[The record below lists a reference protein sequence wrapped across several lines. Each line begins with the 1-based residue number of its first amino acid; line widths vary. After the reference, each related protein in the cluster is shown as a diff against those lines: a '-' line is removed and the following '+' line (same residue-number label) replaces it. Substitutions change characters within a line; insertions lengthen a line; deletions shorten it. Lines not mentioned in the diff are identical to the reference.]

1 MATIVATLF
10 GVETEF
16 AVTALG
22 RDGRVLP
29 IDMVIREIQ
38 ARAAARPHLAGNE
51 SGIFVENGGRFYV
64 DRGHHPEYAAPESTS
79 PWEAVRYSFA
89 GDRLMA
95 QLADEVARNDSR
107 IGTLT
112 VRKGNVDYA
121 TGATWASH
129 ENFLHRCD
137 PARLRPALIP
147 HLASRIV
154 FTGAGGYDPFTTAC
168 PRFVLSPRAMFV
180 RRLVDSSVTRE
191 IALVDDRAQPHC
203 TGYYRQHI
211 MCGDA
216 NLSQLAMLL
225 RIGTTA
231 LVVALIDAD
240 CVRDDAVRL
249 ADPLKALE
257 TIAHDVT
264 LRTPV
269 ELACGRR
276 LTGVQIQRHYLRRAQ
291 TYLRCLPAWAEPLCA
306 LWEDTLDRLDC
317 GPEAVADRLDWA
329 MKHVVHRDRSA
340 GSPAADEIR
349 RAELCEIDVRFGQVY
364 PPGLFDA
371 LDQSGVLRHR
381 VAGID
386 PIEPA
391 ISTPPSAGRASIR
404 GRVIARLAA
413 RKPGISCGWDGV
425 RDILSLKAL
434 DLSDPFVETETW
446 HDLTARETD
455 ASLLLQRLSDV
466 IRSPVSPATR
476 EVIREIAERFGA
488 WGDLAL
494 PWRSGVHA
502 MTLNNHACDL
512 RNDGRAEEAEWLM
525 RAALATDLAVRPPN
539 HPKLPH
545 RRNNLGTVL
554 VIQGRL
560 EEAREQVTEAWQQ
573 SCGRYDLTSARIL
586 TVRLLIA
593 LIDGESSE
601 LFLGQL
607 KSHLAIQ
614 PLQNVADVDRFWKMV
629 PLLDELA
636 PRMSADDVRL
646 LKAIVRVLNASV
658 PGDLLETM
666 ERWREASPL
675 PLDRPWPDMGH
686 PGHVTRRHHT

>member
-1 MATIVATLF
+1 MANVVPTLF

-16 AVTALG
+16 AVTALD
-22 RDGRVLP
+22 RDGRILP
-29 IDMVIREIQ
+29 IDAVVHEIQ

-51 SGIFVENGGRFYV
+51 SGIFFGNGGRFYV
-64 DRGHHPEYAAPESTS
+64 DRGHHPEYAAPETTT

-95 QLADEVARNDSR
+95 QLADEVAAEDSR
-107 IGTLT
+107 ICTLT
-112 VRKGNVDYA
+112 VRKGNVDYV

-147 HLASRIV
+147 HLVSRIV
-154 FTGAGGYDPFTTAC
+154 FTGGGGYDPFTTAC

-203 TGYYRQHI
+203 SGFYRQHI

-216 NLSQLAMLL
+216 NQSQLTMLL

-231 LVVALIDAD
+231 LVVALIDAN
-240 CVRDDAVRL
+240 CVRDEAVRL

-269 ELACGRR
+269 DLASGRR
-276 LTGVQIQRHYLRRAQ
+276 LTATAIQRHYLRQARAH
-291 TYLRCLPAWAEPLCA
+291 LRRLPAWAEALCG

-329 MKHVVHRDRSA
+329 IKHTVHRGRVA
-340 GSPAADEIR
+340 GSSDGDEAR

-364 PPGLFDA
+364 PPSLFDA

-386 PIEPA
+386 PIEQA
-391 ISTPPSAGRASIR
+391 ISTPPSAGRAGVR
-404 GRVIARLAA
+404 GRVVARLAA
-413 RKPGISCGWDGV
+413 EKRGISCGWDRI
-425 RDILSLKAL
+425 RDVILLKAL
-434 DLSDPFVETETW
+434 DLSDPFVEAETW
-446 HDLTARETD
+446 YDLSAGETSAD
-455 ASLLLQRLSDV
+455 FQLQRLSHLV
-466 IRSPVSPATR
+466 SSPVSPTTR
-476 EVIREIAERFGA
+476 EAIREIAERFGA
-488 WGDLAL
+488 WSDQGL
-494 PWRSGVHA
+494 PWRSGAHA

-512 RNDGRAEEAEWLM
+512 RSDGRAEEAEWLM

-539 HPKLPH
+539 HPKVPH

-560 EEAREQVTEAWQQ
+560 AEAREQVTRAWEQ

-593 LIDGESSE
+593 LIDHEPCE

-607 KSHLAIQ
+607 KSHLAIH
-614 PLQNVADVDRFWKMV
+614 PLQNVADVDRFWKMM

-636 PRMSADDVRL
+636 PRMSPDDVRL
-646 LKAIVRVLNASV
+646 LKAVVRVLNASM

-666 ERWREASPL
+666 ARWHEASSL
-675 PLDRPWPDMGH
+675 PLDVTWPAVGQ
-686 PGHVTRRHHT
+686 PV